1 MLHARTWADVDLHA
15 ISHNINVLR
24 DALRPDIALLPVT
37 KADAYGHG
45 AIAIAWHLTRLGVY
59 GLGVGDSTEALELRA
74 AGITSPILILGAI
87 VRGELDDVLRG
98 GIQVTVHAEDRVE
111 ALREQARRSAS
122 TVDVHLKVDTGMG
135 RLGCQPSRAISI
147 AKAVRDAKQVN
158 LVGIA
163 THLAD
168 AREDGGESALRQM
181 RLFASV
187 CDSLD
192 DAGLLP
198 AWRHTFASGAA
209 MSVLPPE
216 CNLIRPGLSVY
227 GIAPHRSQIESTQL
241 QPALAWRTQI
251 VFLKD
256 HETGTDIG
264 YGGTWTAPRASRI
277 ATLPVGYNDG
287 YRFAF
292 SNTADVLIRGIRV
305 PVVGR
310 VSMDYICIDVT
321 DVPGA
326 QVGDVVTLL
335 GRDGDQSIS
344 VWDLADYANT
354 IPYEI
359 LCGIGRRVK
368 RRYTG
373 GDGSEPKQNFI

>member
-1 MLHARTWADVDLHA
+1 MLHARTWADVDLNA
-15 ISHNINVLR
+15 VTLNVDVLR
-24 DALRPDIALLPVT
+24 RSLGPDIALLPVT

-45 AIAIAWHLTRLGVY
+45 AIPLAWHLTRLGIY

-74 AGITSPILILGAI
+74 TGITSPILILGAI

-111 ALREQARRSAS
+111 ALRDQARRSDS

-135 RLGCQPSRAISI
+135 RLGCQPSRAVAI
-147 AKAVRDAKQVN
+147 ARSVHSAPQVH
-158 LVGIA
+158 LVGVA

-181 RLFASV
+181 RQFSSV
-187 CDSLD
+187 CQELGE
-192 DAGLLP
+192 AGLLP
-198 AWRHTFASGAA
+198 PWRHTFASGAV
-209 MSVLPPE
+209 MSALHPE
-216 CNLIRPGLSVY
+216 CNLVRPGLSVY
-227 GIAPHRSQIESTQL
+227 GVAPHRSQQEHSLLT
-241 QPALAWRTQI
+241 PALAWRTQI

-256 HETGTDIG
+256 HEPGTEIG
-264 YGGTWTAPRASRI
+264 YGGTWTAARPSRI

-292 SNTADVLIRGIRV
+292 SNRADVLIRGRRA

-326 QVGDVVTLL
+326 GVGDVVTLL
-335 GRDGDQSIS
+335 GCDSKDSIS
-344 VWDLADYANT
+344 VWELADLADT

-368 RRYTG
+368 RRYAG
-373 GDGSEPKQNFI
+373 GANIDFQAQV